1 MNNDNNNINKRTA
14 EAINEAPEFP
24 LQTYQR
30 TVELKNYGITNMEQ
44 NIDASASDPNGDTL
58 TYGFSSSEGVTT
70 EGNYSTQESSHGS
83 LTINNTNGE
92 ISYETNNIIANVLP
106 YSNGMDGNQVVDQ
119 FTIKVTDNGGSYHTA
134 TVEIKLVGK
143 MCNNLSSCN
152 YGSLGPCATNDCLG
166 SCDGNA
172 QKTGKVCYK
181 VVTV

>member
-14 EAINEAPEFP
+14 EAENQAPQFP
-24 LQTYQR
+24 FGTYQR

-44 NIDASASDPNGDTL
+44 NIDASASDHIGDTL

-70 EGNYSTQESSHGS
+70 EDSYSTKESSHGS

-92 ISYETNNIIANVLP
+92 ISYKTKNITANALP
-106 YSNGMDGNQVVDQ
+106 YSNGNDGNQVVDT
-119 FTIKVTDNGGSYHTA
+119 FEIEVSDGEYSATA
-134 TVEIKLVGK
+134 TVEITLVGK

-166 SCDGNA
+166 SCNGSA